1 MLVLKPKVKR
11 ETQLW
16 MNFSK
21 TSSELLL
28 FHRERMNYYCGTGR
42 G

>member
-16 MNFSK
+16 MNFTK
-21 TSSELLL
+21 TSELLL